1 MGRMAAYLFCVL
13 SLAGFSAI
21 PVASEEAKAPAPTIS
36 PWTKFCLNETC
47 FIGSDIRSECGVI
60 ASAVLIEQSG
70 EAKKTLRIML
80 PTHVKRERGLNFAI
94 DQAQP
99 ISRPFDPCYPYGCS
113 AAYEAGLELVDQLK
127 HGQALA
133 ITAVDNDNSAIHRIL
148 PLAGFAEAYDGPP
161 TPPKVFEVQTGEL
174 QRELKARAAG
184 DAHDEEAPHK
194 LPCQSHD

>member
-47 FIGSDIRSECGVI
+47 FIGSGIRTECGVI
-60 ASAVLIEQSG
+60 ASVVLIEQSG

-99 ISRPFDPCYPYGCS
+99 ISRPFDPCYLYGCS

-127 HGQALA
+127 HGQVLTV
-133 ITAVDNDNSAIHRIL
+133 TAVDGTSSAIHRMF
-148 PLAGFAEAYDGPP
+148 PLAGFAEAYDGAP
-161 TPPKVFEVQTGEL
+161 TPPKVFEEQPEKLQEELARRARGEET
-174 QRELKARAAG
+174 QDQDPRKER
-184 DAHDEEAPHK
+184 
-194 LPCQSHD
+194 CRS

>member
-1 MGRMAAYLFCVL
+1 MRRVAVCLFCVL

-36 PWTKFCLNETC
+36 PWMKFCLNETC
-47 FIGSDIRSECGVI
+47 FIGSDIRTECGVI

-133 ITAVDNDNSAIHRIL
+133 VTGVGSNNSAIHRMF

-161 TPPKVFEVQTGEL
+161 TEPKLFEEQEGKLQEEMERRARGEQEHDQRPRCPPQ
-174 QRELKARAAG
+174 
-184 DAHDEEAPHK
+184 D
-194 LPCQSHD
+194 